1 MSTLKILNWEVS
13 DITKTKNK
21 LNASKVE
28 IDGII
33 FDSKFEGETY
43 EALKSIEKSGL
54 ISELELQHEITL
66 IPSFTYDRSTIRP
79 TRMLVDFHFNLHLP
93 DGRKIPVDFET
104 KGYQTDVYRI
114 KVKILKFLKKGLVK
128 EGLYKYVLYRGKYLN
143 STYEQEMKIRDTL
156 ERVIKQFTK

>member
-1 MSTLKILNWEVS
+1 MTKEV
-13 DITKTKNK
+13 KPKRNK

-79 TRMLVDFHFNLHLP
+79 TRMIVDFHFNLHLP
-93 DGRKIPVDFET
+93 NGSKAPIDFET

-114 KVKILKFLKKGLVK
+114 KVKLLKFLKKGLTK
-128 EGLYKYVLYRGKYLN
+128 EGLYRYILYRGKYLD
-143 STYEQEMKIRDTL
+143 SVYEQEMKIRETL
-156 ERVIKQFTK
+156 NKIIKQFTK